1 VFAELGRVFFSYC
14 CLPGVIQVLGHRNHF
29 QNDLICVCVGFHHEF
44 SSLHEGNLE
53 IVDEMG
59 IVADEETTVE
69 VAAAD
74 SDVLIKPEEM
84 SGSMVTIV
92 QFDDGLTQ
100 VGVSPVCT

>member
-1 VFAELGRVFFSYC
+1 
-14 CLPGVIQVLGHRNHF
+14 
-29 QNDLICVCVGFHHEF
+29 
-44 SSLHEGNLE
+44 
-53 IVDEMG
+53 VDEMG